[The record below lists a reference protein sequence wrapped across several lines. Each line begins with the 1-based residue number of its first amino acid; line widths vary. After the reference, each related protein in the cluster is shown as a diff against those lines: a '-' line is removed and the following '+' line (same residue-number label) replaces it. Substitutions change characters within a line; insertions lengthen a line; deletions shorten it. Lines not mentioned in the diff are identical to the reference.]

1 MNIPFLIGT
10 LVFIVVSV
18 VMVLI
23 ILVQRPQGGGL
34 AGAFGGAG
42 GAGAETV
49 FGGRVGD
56 ALTWATVIAFVIY
69 LGMAIT
75 LNKIDS
81 AITQPQTAQ
90 TGGAAAPGTSV
101 EGPASVTP
109 ATPPAR
115 DGSSPDIRPYE
126 PTPEEEAAILE
137 QFQQQGQPGA
147 GGSGGG
153 SSGGSEQ

>member
-1 MNIPFLIGT
+1 MNVGFLIGT

-18 VMVLI
+18 AMILI

-75 LNKIDS
+75 LNKIES
-81 AITQPQTAQ
+81 EITTEPVAADT
-90 TGGAAAPGTSV
+90 GAASPGTAADAPV
-101 EGPASVTP
+101 SVTP
-109 ATPPAR
+109 TSPPAS
-115 DGSSPDIRPYE
+115 GQPGESPTSGLQPYE

-137 QFQQQGQPGA
+137 QMPQQGVPA
-147 GGSGGG
+147 GGG
-153 SSGGSEQ
+153 SGGSEQ